1 MRILI
6 FDPFHGAAGDM
17 ITASLLDCGADR
29 TLVMRAMRSVVAEPE
44 ISTISRA
51 GIRAVKV
58 DTHATPAH
66 RTFPEVLARL
76 EGAAGEVP
84 APALAMARRVFERI
98 NAAEESVHGTHV
110 HFHEVGADDAIAD
123 VIGACTALHTLAVD
137 GVAVLPIALGRGTA
151 TGSHGIFPIP
161 APATAAIL
169 EGTGLSTLSGPGDGE
184 LCTPTGAA
192 LLAEFSSMNP
202 AEIGTCTIL
211 ATGYGA
217 GSRNPPHTPN
227 VLRAVI
233 VDTGNAPGAL
243 PQDTVDIL
251 ETNVDDVGGE
261 VIAHTIARCMEAG
274 ARDASAIPILMK
286 KGRPGFLIRVI
297 CTHDRSAALA
307 ELMAR
312 ELGSLGIR
320 CTPAVHRFIAV
331 RTLIEIAVTING
343 QTRTLPVKCGWMH
356 GAIYTLKA
364 EFDPARD
371 WACEL
376 NLPVKDVLQA
386 IEDAGWKNAKDKTAG
401 TGGP

>member
-17 ITASLLDCGADR
+17 ITAALLDCGADR
-29 TLVMRAMRSVVAEPE
+29 AIVLRAMQAVVAEPK
-44 ISTISRA
+44 ISTVTRA

-58 DTHATPAH
+58 DTRATPAH
-66 RTFPEVLARL
+66 RTLVDVLKRL
-76 EGAAGEVP
+76 DGAAEVVP
-84 APALAMARRVFERI
+84 APALAMARRVFGRI
-98 NAAEESVHGTHV
+98 NAAEESVHGARV

-151 TGSHGIFPIP
+151 TGSHGTFPIP

-169 EGTGLSTLSGPGDGE
+169 KGTGLTTLSGPDDGE

-192 LLAEFSSMNP
+192 LLAEFSTVNP
-202 AEIGTCTIL
+202 TDLNTYTIM

-217 GSRNPPHTPN
+217 GSRNTPETPN
-227 VLRAVI
+227 VLRAMI
-233 VDTGNAPGAL
+233 VNSGNKPDKL

-251 ETNVDDVGGE
+251 ETNVDDVSGE
-261 VIAHTIARCMEAG
+261 VIAHTIVLCMEAG
-274 ARDASAIPILMK
+274 ARDASTIPIVMK

-297 CTHDRSAALA
+297 CHKDRSAMLA

-312 ELGSLGIR
+312 ELGTLGIR
-320 CTPAVHRFIAV
+320 CIPAVHRFIAE
-331 RTLIEIAVTING
+331 RTVIEIAVTING
-343 QTRTLPVKCGWMH
+343 QTRTVPVKCGWMH

-376 NLPVKDVLQA
+376 KIPVKDVILA
-386 IEDAGWKNAKDKTAG
+386 IEDAGWKNVKDKL
-401 TGGP
+401 TGGAP

>member
-17 ITASLLDCGADR
+17 ITATLLDCGAD
-29 TLVMRAMRSVVAEPE
+29 LPIVLRAMQAVVAEPK
-44 ISTISRA
+44 ISTVTRA

-58 DTHATPAH
+58 DTRATPAH
-66 RTFPEVLARL
+66 RTFPDVLARL
-76 EGAAGEVP
+76 DGAAGVVP
-84 APALAMARRVFERI
+84 APALAMARKIFARI
-98 NAAEESVHGTHV
+98 NAAEESVHGTRV

-151 TGSHGIFPIP
+151 TGSHGTFPIP

-169 EGTGLSTLSGPGDGE
+169 KGTGLTTLSGPDDGE

-192 LLAEFSSMNP
+192 LLAEFSTVNP
-202 AEIGTCTIL
+202 TDLNTYTIM

-217 GSRNPPHTPN
+217 GSRNTPETPN
-227 VLRAVI
+227 VLRAMI
-233 VDTGNAPGAL
+233 VNSGNKPDKL

-251 ETNVDDVGGE
+251 ETNVDDVSGE
-261 VIAHTIARCMEAG
+261 VIAHTIVLCMEAG
-274 ARDASAIPILMK
+274 ARDASTIPIVMK

-297 CTHDRSAALA
+297 CHKDRSAMLA

-312 ELGSLGIR
+312 ELGTLGIR
-320 CTPAVHRFIAV
+320 CIPAVHRFIAE
-331 RTLIEIAVTING
+331 RTVIEIAVTING
-343 QTRTLPVKCGWMH
+343 QTRTVPVKCGWMH

-376 NLPVKDVLQA
+376 KIPVKDVILA
-386 IEDAGWKNAKDKTAG
+386 IEDAGWKNVKDKL
-401 TGGP
+401 TGGAP

>member
-17 ITASLLDCGADR
+17 ITAALLDCGADH
-29 TLVMRAMRSVVAEPE
+29 TLVMRAMKAVVAEPQ
-44 ISTISRA
+44 ISTVTRA

-66 RTFPEVLARL
+66 RTLSDVLARL
-76 EGAAGEVP
+76 DGAAEEVP

-98 NAAEESVHGTHV
+98 NAAEEAVHGAHV

-137 GVAVLPIALGRGTA
+137 GVAVLPVALGWGTA
-151 TGSHGIFPIP
+151 TGSHGTFPIP

-169 EGTGLSTLSGPGDGE
+169 KGTGLATLSGPDEGE

-192 LLAEFSSMNP
+192 LLAGFSTVNP
-202 AEIGTCTIL
+202 ESLGIYTIL
-211 ATGYGA
+211 ASGYGA
-217 GSRNPPHTPN
+217 GSRDTPHTPN
-227 VLRAVI
+227 VLRVMI
-233 VDTGNAPGAL
+233 VQTGNAPGML

-251 ETNVDDVGGE
+251 ETNVDDVSGE
-261 VIAHTIARCMEAG
+261 VIAHTIAQCMEAG
-274 ARDASAIPILMK
+274 ARDASAISIIMK

-297 CTHDRSAALA
+297 CHHERSAALA

-312 ELGSLGIR
+312 ELGTLGIR
-320 CTPAVHRFIAV
+320 CTPAVHRFIAE
-331 RTLIEIAVTING
+331 RTLMEIAVTMNG
-343 QTRTLPVKCGWMH
+343 QARTVPVKCGWMH
-356 GAIYTLKA
+356 GTIYTLKA

-376 NLPVKDVLQA
+376 KIPVKDVLRM
-386 IEDAGWKNAKDKTAG
+386 IEDAGWRTVKDKKAG
-401 TGGP
+401 TGEP

>member
-17 ITASLLDCGADR
+17 ITAALLDCGAD
-29 TLVMRAMRSVVAEPE
+29 LPIVLRAMQAVVAEPK
-44 ISTISRA
+44 ISTVTRA

-58 DTHATPAH
+58 DTRATPAH

-76 EGAAGEVP
+76 DGAEGFVP
-84 APALAMARRVFERI
+84 APALAMARKIFERI

-137 GVAVLPIALGRGTA
+137 GVVVLPIALGWGTA
-151 TGSHGIFPIP
+151 TGSHGTFPIP

-169 EGTGLSTLSGPGDGE
+169 KGTGLATLSGPGDGE

-192 LLAEFSSMNP
+192 LLAGFSTVTP
-202 AEIGTCTIL
+202 KDLGTYTIL

-217 GSRNPPHTPN
+217 GSRDTPDTPN
-227 VLRAVI
+227 VLRAMI
-233 VDTGNAPGAL
+233 VETITDKL
-243 PQDTVDIL
+243 PQDTIDIL
-251 ETNVDDVGGE
+251 ETNVDDVSGE
-261 VIAHTIARCMEAG
+261 VIAHTIALCMDAG
-274 ARDASAIPILMK
+274 ARDASTIPIIMK

-297 CTHDRSAALA
+297 CQNDRSALLA

-312 ELGSLGIR
+312 ELGTLGIR
-320 CTPAVHRFIAV
+320 CIPAVHRFIAE
-331 RTLIEIAVTING
+331 RTIIEIAVTING

-356 GAIYTLKA
+356 GAIYMLKA
-364 EFDPARD
+364 EFDPARN

-376 NLPVKDVLQA
+376 KIPVKDVIRT
-386 IEDAGWKNAKDKTAG
+386 IEDAGWKNVTNKHM
-401 TGGP
+401 GGAT

>member
-17 ITASLLDCGADR
+17 ITGALLDCGADHP
-29 TLVMRAMRSVVAEPE
+29 TVMRAMQAVVAEPK
-44 ISTISRA
+44 ISTVTRA

-58 DTHATPAH
+58 DTRATPAH
-66 RTFPEVLARL
+66 RTLADVLARID
-76 EGAAGEVP
+76 GAAGDVP
-84 APALAMARRVFERI
+84 APALAMARRIFERI
-98 NAAEESVHGTHV
+98 NAAEESVHGAHV

-151 TGSHGIFPIP
+151 TGSHGTFPIP

-169 EGTGLSTLSGPGDGE
+169 RATGLSTRSGPDDGE

-192 LLAEFSSMNP
+192 LLAGFSSVTP
-202 AEIGTCTIL
+202 ASLGTYTIR

-217 GSRNPPHTPN
+217 GSRDTPHAPN
-227 VLRAVI
+227 VLRAMI
-233 VDTGNAPGAL
+233 VDTDTTPGL
-243 PQDTVDIL
+243 LEQDTVDVL
-251 ETNVDDVGGE
+251 ETNVDDVSGE

-274 ARDASAIPILMK
+274 ARDASAIPIIMK

-297 CTHDRSAALA
+297 CHHDRCAVLA

-312 ELGSLGIR
+312 ELGTLGIR
-320 CTPAVHRFIAV
+320 CTPAVHRFMAE
-331 RTLIEIAVTING
+331 RTLMDVSVTMNG
-343 QTRTLPVKCGWMH
+343 QTRMVPVKCGWMH

-364 EFDPARD
+364 EFDPARN

-376 NLPVKDVLQA
+376 GIPVKDVLRA
-386 IEDAGWKNAKDKTAG
+386 IEDAGWKMAKNNHEG
-401 TGGP
+401 TGDP

>member
-17 ITASLLDCGADR
+17 ITAALLDCGAD
-29 TLVMRAMRSVVAEPE
+29 LPIVLRAMQAVVAEPK
-44 ISTISRA
+44 ISTVTRA

-58 DTHATPAH
+58 DTRATPAH

-76 EGAAGEVP
+76 DGAAGVVP
-84 APALAMARRVFERI
+84 APALAMARKIFERI
-98 NAAEESVHGTHV
+98 NAAEESMHGAHV

-137 GVAVLPIALGRGTA
+137 GVVVLPIALGRGTA
-151 TGSHGIFPIP
+151 TGSHGTFPIP

-169 EGTGLSTLSGPGDGE
+169 KRTGLATLSGPGDGE

-192 LLAEFSSMNP
+192 LLTGFSTVTP
-202 AEIGTCTIL
+202 KDLGTYTIL

-217 GSRNPPHTPN
+217 GSRDTPDTPN
-227 VLRAVI
+227 VLRAMI
-233 VDTGNAPGAL
+233 VETIPGKL

-251 ETNVDDVGGE
+251 ETNVDDVSGE
-261 VIAHTIARCMEAG
+261 VIAHTIALCMEAG
-274 ARDASAIPILMK
+274 ARDASTIPIIMK

-297 CTHDRSAALA
+297 CQNDRSAMLA

-312 ELGSLGIR
+312 ELGTLGIR
-320 CTPAVHRFIAV
+320 CIPAVHRFIAE
-331 RTLIEIAVTING
+331 RTVIEIAVTING

-356 GAIYTLKA
+356 GATYMLKA

-371 WACEL
+371 WAYEL
-376 NLPVKDVLQA
+376 KIPVKDVIRA
-386 IEDAGWKNAKDKTAG
+386 IEDAGWKNVKDKHTVGA
-401 TGGP
+401 P